1 MGCFS
6 GVKQLKIAKR
16 KVELTEK
23 KNIKREVEGRC
34 AFDNFTS
41 RKTRRM
47 HRETASEMVS
57 LPWSQTTEKKTQLI
71 QR

>member
-1 MGCFS
+1 MECFS
-6 GVKQLKIAKR
+6 PVKQLKIAKR

-23 KNIKREVEGRC
+23 KNIKKREVEGKRC
-34 AFDNFTS
+34 PLDNFSS

-57 LPWSQTTEKKTQLI
+57 LP
-71 QR
+71 